1 MDDEVT
7 NLSPD
12 QADYRPEYPR
22 RRFTSLL
29 VALVLL
35 VVLIGIAERSGPR
48 GAEGGG
54 FSERA
59 LQGDLAV
66 KISYAYEQLKPFLAR
81 NDTERRRI
89 EAFQNSQRET
99 AMSAFRGGGDEDL
112 TVENARRLIIL
123 ARPPDRAANV
133 EMLAGVQHCRNNP
146 CPEVRMWRDLYLSNR
161 PLTRSEVDAY
171 SSRIRSLDLGWYQH
185 LALADLYDRGLS
197 EKADRER
204 REAARSA
211 AETVIAAVALIFVM
225 LMLGLAG
232 IVLIVLY
239 VNAKRFGRLVA
250 REKDLDVSASERSF
264 VAGYLLEAFVVYLLV
279 TIGTQ
284 VAAIPFLLKSS
295 GEGSGVEIG
304 VYATTG
310 VYVLAG
316 VISAVYLRYRL
327 GAAGWSWKTVGLGS
341 ENFGRDI
348 AWGIGG
354 YAAALPLVLVT
365 GVVSKFVTRYIPT
378 PSNPVVPLFAESRG
392 ALEKVVL
399 ILLVVVAAPF
409 FEELFFRGVFYHSL
423 RARWGAAMGIAAAAV
438 LFGLVHPLP
447 FNFLPIFAL
456 GSVFGILTY
465 ERASLLPG
473 MIAHGLNNLAAFVLL
488 SILVGS

>member
-1 MDDEVT
+1 MDDEVI

-12 QADYRPEYPR
+12 QADDRPEYPR
-22 RRFTSLL
+22 RRFTFLL
-29 VALVLL
+29 VTL
-35 VVLIGIAERSGPR
+35 VVLVMLIGVAERSGPR

-66 KISYAYEQLKPFLAR
+66 KMSYAYEQLKPFLAR
-81 NDTERRRI
+81 NDAELRRI

-99 AMSAFRGGGDEDL
+99 AMSAFRGGGAEDL

-123 ARPPDRAANV
+123 AKPLDRAANV
-133 EMLAGVQHCRNNP
+133 EMLAGVQHCRKNP

-161 PLTRSEVDAY
+161 PLARSEVDAY
-171 SSRIRSLDLGWYQH
+171 SSRIRSLGLGWYQH
-185 LALADLYDRGLS
+185 LALADLYDRGLNG
-197 EKADRER
+197 KADKER
-204 REAARSA
+204 AEAGRSA
-211 AETVIAAVALIFVM
+211 AGAVIAAVALIFVM
-225 LMLGLAG
+225 LMLGLLG
-232 IVLIVLY
+232 VVLIVLY
-239 VNAKRFGRLVA
+239 VNAKKSGRLVA
-250 REKDLDVSASERSF
+250 REKDLDLSASERSF

-284 VAAIPFLLKSS
+284 VAAILFLLK
-295 GEGSGVEIG
+295 GNGPGIEIG

-327 GAAGWSWKTVGLGS
+327 RAAGWSWKTIGLGS
-341 ENFGRDI
+341 ENLGQDI

-354 YAAALPLVLVT
+354 YAAALPLVVVT
-365 GVVSKFVTRYIPT
+365 GVISKLLTRYIPT
-378 PSNPVVPLFAESRG
+378 PSNPVVPLFAESSG
-392 ALEKVVL
+392 ALERLVL

-409 FEELFFRGVFYHSL
+409 FEELLFRGVLYHSL